1 MTAGFGFPHQSF
13 GIILTAVLRPPVT
26 HDLFNAIKERDV
38 FMRMFMVNARSMIC
52 LSLLLLLYPS
62 SSIAQSES
70 STGWTRVDSVVA
82 TISGAPILETD
93 VLMAVD
99 FGLLESSQPGDGFD
113 ELLEAYLNRML
124 ILREVEEVG
133 GFRLTAGQAEGA
145 YQGYLLRYES
155 REDYEA
161 KLQVWGVDEEDVQ
174 TRLSQALLVSLYTE
188 SHIQFFVNVLPSD
201 IEKAYEE
208 DRERWGGTTIYEV
221 WETIRSELL
230 QSTYRME
237 RDRWLSTLRERYG
250 LIVMTSE

>member
-1 MTAGFGFPHQSF
+1 M
-13 GIILTAVLRPPVT
+13 
-26 HDLFNAIKERDV
+26 
-38 FMRMFMVNARSMIC
+38 MRMFMAIARRMIC
-52 LSLLLLLYPS
+52 LSMLLLLYPF
-62 SSIAQSES
+62 SSIAQNEA
-70 STGWTRVDSVVA
+70 STGWTRVDSIVA
-82 TISGAPILETD
+82 VISGAPILESD
-93 VLMAVD
+93 ILMAVD

-161 KLQVWGVDEEDVQ
+161 KLQVWGVDEEVVQ
-174 TRLSQALLVSLYTE
+174 NKLSQALLVSLYTE

-230 QSTYRME
+230 QSTYRRE
-237 RDRWLSTLRERYG
+237 RDRWLSTLRERYD
-250 LIVMTSE
+250 LIVMTTE